1 MSSINNY
8 MKSIAKFLVL
18 NKEKIYS
25 IGELYSELDKNYP
38 EYYLRREENL
48 KQFKLAIFNIDEEYE
63 NIHKFLINNVYNI
76 IYSLKT
82 KTDIINIYSKRTYS
96 SYIREP
102 ELNYIDIIENY
113 IYNGRYKYLITT
125 DNYIDGENTGLHLLI
140 KNNNKLLLRRL
151 ISNINVDWGI
161 RTSTGKSCLELAKKD
176 NNVDIVELILN
187 DKLTKER
194 NEYASEMEK
203 KNNEISKIRKSQNQ
217 LQEGYMVF
225 HFVTSVLIFL
235 VLLPNLFENAVIVT
249 LLNSIQIFVNLVL
262 FDSRRE
268 RSEVL
273 IDKKYQ

>member
-1 MSSINNY
+1 MNLMLFMLYFSIVDVKSSFRHYLNSYDKLKICATCIFLKEILNY
-8 MKSIAKFLVL
+8 QSNTYNYIIKIH
-18 NKEKIYS
+18 KIYLS
-25 IGELYSELDKNYP
+25 I
-38 EYYLRREENL
+38 
-48 KQFKLAIFNIDEEYE
+48 Q
-63 NIHKFLINNVYNI
+63 
-76 IYSLKT
+76 
-82 KTDIINIYSKRTYS
+82 
-96 SYIREP
+96 
-102 ELNYIDIIENY
+102 
-113 IYNGRYKYLITT
+113 
-125 DNYIDGENTGLHLLI
+125 
-140 KNNNKLLLRRL
+140 
-151 ISNINVDWGI
+151 
-161 RTSTGKSCLELAKKD
+161 
-176 NNVDIVELILN
+176 N

-273 IDKKYQ
+273 IDKKSVLYLFGTELTYSDGLNGKGFQWENPNASRTCGCGESFAL